1 MSVATDQA
9 LQQLSGAVARCYVPL
24 HAFNLC
30 GIFTYCTKRQLQL
43 QLHSRGIL
51 SLLVAY
57 GLCTGACPW
66 HLASER
72 MKHCAEAPHSL
83 RGL

>member
-9 LQQLSGAVARCYVPL
+9 LQQLSGAAARCHVPL
-24 HAFNLC
+24 RALHLC
-30 GIFTYCTKRQLQL
+30 GIFTYCTKRRAQL
-43 QLHSRGIL
+43 QLHSKSIS

-57 GLCTGACPW
+57 GLCNGACPW

-72 MKHCAEAPHSL
+72 MKHCAEALRSL
-83 RGL
+83 S